1 MTSLVRWAPFSDLDI
16 MERRMRRM
24 LEDFGVAGGRL
35 PTSDVLET
43 EAELIVKQRYA
54 FSEQEVK
61 QYVPEDAVRPGMFRL
76 VETLYGLQIERAEAP
91 VWHEDAHFYV
101 RERMDKQFERVFVL
115 PPEVDM
121 NKAAATLKEGVLEV
135 RVPKIERVSPRKVEI
150 AA

>member
-43 EAELIVKQRYA
+43 EAELIVKLDA
-54 FSEQEVK
+54 TGFDEKDLSLEVSD
-61 QYVPEDAVRPGMFRL
+61 QTLAVRG
-76 VETLYGLQIERAEAP
+76 EKSEATDD
-91 VWHEDAHFYV
+91 EDAHFYV

>member
-43 EAELIVKQRYA
+43 EAELIVKLDA
-54 FSEQEVK
+54 PGFDEKDLSLEVSD
-61 QYVPEDAVRPGMFRL
+61 QTLAVRG
-76 VETLYGLQIERAEAP
+76 EKSEATDD
-91 VWHEDAHFYV
+91 EDAHFYV

>member
-43 EAELIVKQRYA
+43 EAELIVKLDA
-54 FSEQEVK
+54 PGFDEKDLSLEVSDHTLAVKGEKSEAT
-61 QYVPEDAVRPGMFRL
+61 DD
-76 VETLYGLQIERAEAP
+76 
-91 VWHEDAHFYV
+91 EDAHFYV

-121 NKAAATLKEGVLEV
+121 NKAAATFKEGVLEV